1 MSGPLAGIRIFDLT
15 RILAG
20 PSCTQILGDL
30 GADVIKIERP
40 DVGDDTRKFGPPF
53 VLDANGS
60 ETTESGYYLSANRNK
75 RSVTLDLTSD
85 EGQSLAKRLIGEC
98 QVLVE
103 NFKVGNLAKFG
114 LDYTSL
120 RAEHPG
126 LVYCSITGFGQT
138 GPKAKQPGYDFMAQG
153 LGGIMS
159 ITGPPGG
166 EPHRAGIPIADLT
179 AGLWAAVSINAAL
192 RHLEVTG

>member
-1 MSGPLAGIRIFDLT
+1 MGKALKGVRILDMTHVQSGPT
-15 RILAG
+15 
-20 PSCTQILGDL
+20 CTQILAWF

-120 RAEHPG
+120 RTEHPG

-153 LGGIMS
+153 LG
-159 ITGPPGG
+159 
-166 EPHRAGIPIADLT
+166 
-179 AGLWAAVSINAAL
+179 AVSYT
-192 RHLEVTG
+192 HLTLPTNREV